1 MKSILELFAQDEIK
15 VNTRHYNHSKEYLD
29 KYKELEELENSILEK
44 LCNEGK
50 ELFQKYQDIIIELQ
64 DINRTAEFIYGYQL
78 GTLMTIDVYSI
89 LDYLSSDD
97 NDWYKL
103 GGNFFHLWKVFPHP
117 FKNTLESITT
127 VGHCPIFPPILKKL
141 DKTFH
146 TKLRFPYYE
155 RNESGIFF

>member
-29 KYKELEELENSILEK
+29 KYKELEKLENSILEK

-97 NDWYKL
+97 ND
-103 GGNFFHLWKVFPHP
+103 
-117 FKNTLESITT
+117 
-127 VGHCPIFPPILKKL
+127 
-141 DKTFH
+141 
-146 TKLRFPYYE
+146 
-155 RNESGIFF
+155 